1 MKISS
6 LSTGSMTF
14 MQTSHQTYA
23 PLSTRLR
30 HALRAFFMK
39 LDHIGTAIA
48 LSEAN
53 DLDGA
58 KALLAKHAK

>member
-6 LSTGSMTF
+6 ISTGSMTF
-14 MQTSHQTYA
+14 MHTSHQTSM

-30 HALRAFFMK
+30 HALRSFFMK

>member
-6 LSTGSMTF
+6 ISNDGMPF
-14 MQTSHQTYA
+14 MQTSHHVHKPIFTKV
-23 PLSTRLR
+23 R

-48 LSEAN
+48 LTEAH

-58 KALLAKHAK
+58 KELLAKHAK

>member
-1 MKISS
+1 MKTSS
-6 LSTGSMTF
+6 ISTGSMTF
-14 MQTSHQTYA
+14 MHTSHQTQES
-23 PLSTRLR
+23 LFTKLR
-30 HALRAFFMK
+30 YVLRAFFMK

>member
-1 MKISS
+1 
-6 LSTGSMTF
+6 MTL
-14 MQTSHQTYA
+14 MHTSHQADVHLYA
-23 PLSTRLR
+23 RLR
-30 HALRAFFMK
+30 HVLRAFFMK

-58 KALLAKHAK
+58 KALRAQHAK